1 MAFLPYAGILAYNRR
16 MDNRDRPAEFITSR
30 ADAARARLGSDLI
43 IAGGW
48 ALVNNVL
55 PIDPANDRTPLPEQ
69 VEAQT
74 RKVLANFDAIIKSK
88 GLSRDQVVAVRIAV
102 VDLPRFEERMETAY
116 AGFFAAGRLP
126 TRSVLGVASLPR
138 GALIAMDFTLFLG

>member
-1 MAFLPYAGILAYNRR
+1 
-16 MDNRDRPAEFITSR
+16 MDNRDEKAEFVTGR
-30 ADAARARLGSDLI
+30 ADSARARLGSDLV

-48 ALVNNVL
+48 AFVNNVL
-55 PIDPANDRTPLPEQ
+55 PIDPANDRVPLPEQ

-74 RKVLANFDAIIKSK
+74 RKVLANFEAIIKAK

-102 VDLPRFEERMETAY
+102 ADLPRFEERMETAY
-116 AGFFAAGRLP
+116 AGFFAVGRLP
-126 TRSVLGVASLPR
+126 ARSVIGVASLPR

>member
-1 MAFLPYAGILAYNRR
+1 
-16 MDNRDRPAEFITSR
+16 MDNRERPAEFITSR
-30 ADAARARLGSDLI
+30 ADAARAERGSDLV

-48 ALVNNVL
+48 AFANNVL
-55 PIDPANDRTPLPEQ
+55 PIDLANDRTPLPEQ

-74 RKVLANFDAIIKSK
+74 RKVLANFDAIVKAK

-102 VDLPRFEERMETAY
+102 TDLPRFEERIETAY

-126 TRSVLGVASLPR
+126 ARSVFGVASLPR
-138 GALIAMDFTLFLG
+138 GALIAMDFTLYLG